1 MNGSL
6 FWDYCFPPKSGLSPL
21 SILDWMC
28 ECVNGLPRRVLLRI
42 GKPIENRLQN
52 IQQFLPLEIMTVGDI
67 EDRGEQTESREDVI
81 LEREGDV
88 IVDRTVLTD
97 LEAAMGRTSLRIVRN
112 LPLPETASGTHV
124 REIPRP

>member
-1 MNGSL
+1 
-6 FWDYCFPPKSGLSPL
+6 
-21 SILDWMC
+21 
-28 ECVNGLPRRVLLRI
+28 VNGLPRRVLLWI
-42 GKPIENRLQN
+42 GKPIEDRLQN
-52 IQQFLPLEIMTVGDI
+52 IQQFLPLEIMTVGEI